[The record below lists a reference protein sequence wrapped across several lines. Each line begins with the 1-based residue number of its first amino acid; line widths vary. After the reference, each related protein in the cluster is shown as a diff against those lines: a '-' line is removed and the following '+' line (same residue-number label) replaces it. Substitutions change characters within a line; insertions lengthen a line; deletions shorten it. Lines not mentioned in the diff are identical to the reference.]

1 MLIEFLNDARADL
14 YALCLFDSGSTNTLI
29 NHRAVPP
36 CIPVRS
42 GASQLFTTTRGTY
55 ESSKIF
61 HARNIFFPD
70 FCKSRS
76 VPEVQLRLFNSPKS
90 RYDVIISRD
99 VLKSGFVLDHVWN
112 TVAWDG
118 LTISMTLA
126 TNTPP
131 FVTSS
136 FSCAHTASAVYTN
149 TIILQ
154 AKYDKFLP
162 QDVVNKC
169 EHLAIPQQE
178 KLLQLLSKFSRLFSG
193 SLGRYVHKQFSIQLK
208 DPSTPPIF
216 CTPYSVPLIHQ
227 KVFQQELEHLISK
240 KVLRRIPRSEWAFPT
255 FLMAKKDGRVR

>member
-1 MLIEFLNDARADL
+1 MDYLPEGSVLIDFLNEVRADL

-36 CIPVRS
+36 GIPIKLGTPQS
-42 GASQLFTTTRGTY
+42 FTTTQGTY

-61 HARNIFFPD
+61 QARNIFFPN

-76 VPEVQLRLFNSPKS
+76 IPEVQLRLFNSPKS

-149 TIILQ
+149 TVILQ
-154 AKYDKFLP
+154 AKNEKFSP

-169 EHLAIPQQE
+169 KNLAIPQQE
-178 KLLQLLSKFSRLFSG
+178 KIL
-193 SLGRYVHKQFSIQLK
+193 
-208 DPSTPPIF
+208 
-216 CTPYSVPLIHQ
+216 
-227 KVFQQELEHLISK
+227 
-240 KVLRRIPRSEWAFPT
+240 
-255 FLMAKKDGRVR
+255 